1 MDLFSWALEESSPRK
16 VNNILWCTQH
26 HHLTCTNLI
35 WRRSFFSIF
44 CPEAFFNLTFF
55 LFQTFFSWPMWP
67 IELFSRMTQTTGQEL
82 KVNLWHVWN
91 VAMKMKY
98 QNWADTSL
106 RLLLPKSFIRGPSQV
121 RTCYKNNSKL
131 HRHTSPEVCIVIASV
146 TKCWNKQ

>member
-67 IELFSRMTQTTGQEL
+67 LSSLVE
-82 KVNLWHVWN
+82 WHRQPDKNWKSIFGMFGMLPWKWSIKIGPIRAFVSFYQR
-91 VAMKMKY
+91 VSSGAHPKY
-98 QNWADTSL
+98 EHATKTIQNYT
-106 RLLLPKSFIRGPSQV
+106 
-121 RTCYKNNSKL
+121 
-131 HRHTSPEVCIVIASV
+131 V
-146 TKCWNKQ
+146 TPAQKCAL